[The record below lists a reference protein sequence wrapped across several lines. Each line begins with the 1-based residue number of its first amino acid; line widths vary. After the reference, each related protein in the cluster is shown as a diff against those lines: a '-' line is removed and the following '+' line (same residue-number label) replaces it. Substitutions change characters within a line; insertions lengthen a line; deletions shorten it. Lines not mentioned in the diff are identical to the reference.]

1 MLKMRLPVPFPAAGT
16 ETRQNL
22 DLPEGFLFYATFD
35 YSSTFG
41 RKNPVGVV
49 EAFLRAFREGSGAQL
64 VIRSIN
70 GRRDPNGRRLLH
82 RAAAGRRDIR
92 IVDRYLEPPQKNA
105 MLAHCDCYVSLHRAE
120 GFGHS
125 LAEAMRLGK
134 PVIATGWSGNLEY
147 MTEANSYLVDY
158 RMSRVGHGSW
168 PYPPASWWA
177 EPDLDH
183 AAELMRA
190 VFNDPASAATLG
202 GLAAREIGSRH
213 DPKTVG
219 AAIGARLREIH
230 DGAVAVSIKPLPR
243 P

>member
-1 MLKMRLPVPFPAAGT
+1 
-16 ETRQNL
+16 
-22 DLPEGFLFYATFD
+22 
-35 YSSTFG
+35 
-41 RKNPVGVV
+41 
-49 EAFLRAFREGSGAQL
+49 
-64 VIRSIN
+64 
-70 GRRDPNGRRLLH
+70 
-82 RAAAGRRDIR
+82 
-92 IVDRYLEPPQKNA
+92 

-134 PVIATGWSGNLEY
+134 PVIATRWSGNLEY

-158 RMSRVGHGSW
+158 TMSRVGHGSW